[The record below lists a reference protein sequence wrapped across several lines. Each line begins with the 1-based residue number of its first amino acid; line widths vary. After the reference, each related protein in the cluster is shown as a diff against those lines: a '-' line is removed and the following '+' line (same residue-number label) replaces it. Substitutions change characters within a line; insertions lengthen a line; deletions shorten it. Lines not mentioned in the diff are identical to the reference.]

1 MSTVKLKSAESFNKA
16 NMDLLKETLPERPS
30 EYIPTLDGWRAIA
43 IGAVL
48 LSHGLSSHHQV
59 FGQDSLG
66 KRVAHVVL
74 DHAGNAGVL
83 LFFSISGFIICTRLL
98 NQESR
103 NGGISLR
110 DFYIRRTFRILPPA
124 FAYLL
129 VVAILFLI
137 GVLPRI
143 IDTQFSW
150 NDWFGAVFFFNNYN
164 MQRHTAVLDHFWSLA
179 VEEQFYLF
187 WPAMLLWLGSK
198 KAGRAALF
206 VSVCAIFWR
215 VWCLSSTPAVGH
227 SLLLKRTDIRLD
239 SFMLPCV
246 AAIWLVSSRREQII
260 RYAANP
266 VIQAVTITSLLVISF
281 VPKILRTGL
290 FLERALVPL
299 LITALVVT
307 TVTRPWGWL
316 GRFLELRVLRWIGRL
331 SYSIYLWQE
340 IVINRPASV
349 NSDFAHMASLFLLR
363 LPVVVAL
370 AMISYRWIEV
380 PLIRTGR
387 KLARQIAMRSS
398 AMTIVDMTVQD
409 SVLK

>member
-1 MSTVKLKSAESFNKA
+1 
-16 NMDLLKETLPERPS
+16 MDLLKQTLPERPS

-48 LSHGLSSHHQV
+48 LSHGLSSHHQI

-66 KRVAHVVL
+66 KRIAHAVL

-98 NQESR
+98 HQESR
-103 NGGISLR
+103 NGSISLR
-110 DFYIRRTFRILPPA
+110 DFYIRRIFRILPPA

-129 VVAILFLI
+129 VVAVLFLA

-143 IDTQFSW
+143 VDTQFFW
-150 NDWFGAVFFFNNYN
+150 NDWLGAAFFFNNYN
-164 MQRHTAVLDHFWSLA
+164 MQRHTAVLDHYWSLA

-198 KAGRAALF
+198 KAGRVALF
-206 VSVCAIFWR
+206 VSVCAVFWR
-215 VWCLSSTPAVGH
+215 VWCLSVTPAAGH

-239 SFMLPCV
+239 SFMLPCA
-246 AAIWLVSSRREQII
+246 AAIWLLSAKRQQII

-266 VIQAVTITSLLVISF
+266 FLQAATIAGLLVISF
-281 VPKILRTGL
+281 VPKILKIGL
-290 FLERALVPL
+290 FLERAVVPL
-299 LITALVVT
+299 LITALVIT
-307 TVTRPWGWL
+307 TVSHPWGWL

-340 IVINRPASV
+340 IVINRPLSA
-349 NSDFAHMASLFLLR
+349 NSGLIHIVALLLLR
-363 LPVVVAL
+363 LSVVVAL
-370 AMISYRWIEV
+370 AVISYRWIEV
-380 PLIRTGR
+380 PLIGLGR
-387 KLARQIAMRSS
+387 KLVRHMARRSS
-398 AMTIVDMTVQD
+398 DISVADTTVQD
-409 SVLK
+409 AVLK